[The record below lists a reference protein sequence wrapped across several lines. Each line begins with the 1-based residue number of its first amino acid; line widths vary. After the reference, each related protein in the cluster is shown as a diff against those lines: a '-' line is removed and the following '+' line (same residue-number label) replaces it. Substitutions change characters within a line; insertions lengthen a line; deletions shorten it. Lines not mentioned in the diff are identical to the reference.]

1 MKKKEDSSSALRY
14 RMTHA
19 ELMDV
24 LRGWKVRREVP
35 AGEGLLLVH
44 LGEQLP
50 LHELRFLKDTG
61 DETEDKQV

>member
-1 MKKKEDSSSALRY
+1 M
-14 RMTHA
+14 
-19 ELMDV
+19 
-24 LRGWKVRREVP
+24 RREVP
-35 AGEGLLLVH
+35 AGKGLLLVH